1 MFGQSVSAIGI
12 ALANTFVLA
21 ISSAFGSLLP
31 MLLLT
36 PAKIHERTG
45 HLVLA
50 GIAIEICGIALCGRA
65 GLLRERAAS
74 SANAQRGDLVGKAR
88 PMAAALLLV
97 IGSGLLSA
105 VFNIGF
111 VLAQPIADFGQSRG
125 LSVFAATNLIWV
137 LMLGGGAISNLGFC
151 AFLLRKDR
159 TAWKFAQP
167 GSSRLYSLGFVM
179 AALWGGSILCTAQ
192 RH

>member
-1 MFGQSVSAIGI
+1 
-12 ALANTFVLA
+12 
-21 ISSAFGSLLP
+21 
-31 MLLLT
+31 
-36 PAKIHERTG
+36 
-45 HLVLA
+45 
-50 GIAIEICGIALCGRA
+50 
-65 GLLRERAAS
+65 
-74 SANAQRGDLVGKAR
+74 
-88 PMAAALLLV
+88 MAAALLLV

-125 LSVFAATNLIWV
+125 SSVFAATNLIWV

-179 AALWGGSILCTAQ
+179 AALWGGSIFVYGAATPRLGELGPSIGWPLSLAMGLLVANLVGFMLGEWKGALH
-192 RH
+192 RALGWMFPGIAVLVIAIVILSKAN